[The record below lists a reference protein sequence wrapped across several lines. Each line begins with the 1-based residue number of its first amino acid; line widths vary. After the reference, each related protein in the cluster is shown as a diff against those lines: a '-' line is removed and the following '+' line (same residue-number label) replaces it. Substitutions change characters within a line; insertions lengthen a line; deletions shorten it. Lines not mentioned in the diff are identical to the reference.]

1 MKKTPQRK
9 CIGCNEM
16 KDKKDLIRAV
26 RSPEGD
32 ISVDLTGKKNGRGCY
47 ICKGTECFEKVRK
60 GKKLEKTFKMQ
71 IPQEIYDELEAQI
84 ISLQAGDNSGN

>member
-1 MKKTPQRK
+1 MKKIPQRK

-16 KDKKDLIRAV
+16 KEKKELIRIV

-32 ISVDLTGKKNGRGCY
+32 ISVDPEGKKNGRGCY
-47 ICKGTECFEKVRK
+47 ICINAECFEKVRK

-71 IPQEIYDELEAQI
+71 IPQEIYDELETQI
-84 ISLQAGDNSGN
+84 ISLQAGDDSGN